1 MKTIIYLS
9 LIFYLLIPPSH
20 YTVPPPGIYT
30 TDQPLLIETSM
41 LCDWLQIVPAG
52 DIRVYTI
59 TQLDPGQAT
68 IAFHQPGYVPALE
81 ITCYD
86 IRWNPTETETLPADW
101 TITGLTP

>member
-9 LIFYLLIPPSH
+9 LIVHLLIHAS
-20 YTVPPPGIYT
+20 IYT
-30 TDQPLLIETSM
+30 IPPAGEYAIDQPLLVQTDA

-52 DIRVYTI
+52 EIRVYTI

-86 IRWNPTETETLPADW
+86 IRWNPTETETLPANW
-101 TITGLTP
+101 TIK